1 MFANCWLP
9 ETNFYEL
16 NHGNYLPPVDRDIV
30 DWRLIY
36 FDLAALKDMRYNVA
50 TFGTT

>member
-1 MFANCWLP
+1 MFANFWFSD
-9 ETNFYEL
+9 TNYYEW
-16 NHGNYLPPVDRDIV
+16 NHSNHLPPVHRDIV